1 MKTAAGLLLLVS
13 SLLVAF
19 AAAADERPNIV
30 FILADDLGY
39 GDVGA
44 FGQTKIRTPRL
55 DEMAREGIR
64 FTDHYA
70 GSPVCGP
77 SRASLMTGLH
87 TGHSPIRG
95 NPRWTKGGLPV
106 DLTEAD
112 TTVAEVLR
120 DAGYRTAIVGKW
132 GLAERRGESL
142 AAMPSRQGFD
152 EFFGYRR
159 HVDGHYHYR
168 DQTVLYRN
176 DAVEPLAEDTTGT
189 ATGSYV
195 EHGKDHGKDD
205 RRYIQDLLADEA
217 LAFIDRNAGKRPF
230 FLYFASALPHFPVAA
245 PEDSRAPYRDLGWPE
260 RAMKT
265 DGHYK
270 HDAEGNVSYAAMVSR
285 LDRDVGRILDRLRER
300 GIADDTL
307 VIFSS
312 DNGHEYD
319 RGFFDSNGP
328 LRGGKRDLYEGGIRM
343 PTIAWWP
350 GSVPAGAETAHVSA
364 FWDFMATA
372 CELAAVADCPP
383 NDGISYLPAALGDEE
398 GQERHAF
405 LYWEFNERRG
415 PIQALRSGPWK
426 LVKFL
431 DAEPEL
437 YDLGTDPGESV
448 NLATK
453 HPDVT
458 ARLMDAL
465 RGARTEH
472 PEFPLEPMTRRP

>member
-13 SLLVAF
+13 SLSGAF
-19 AAAADERPNIV
+19 AGAAQLRPNVV

-39 GDVGA
+39 GDIGA

-55 DEMAREGIR
+55 DQMAREGMR

-95 NPRWTKGGLPV
+95 NPRWTRGGLPV

-142 AAMPSRQGFD
+142 VAMPSRQGFD

-159 HVDGHYHYR
+159 HVDAHYHYR

-176 DAVEPLAEDTTGT
+176 DSVEPRAGDMSGAQAGSYIQNLLAE
-189 ATGSYV
+189 
-195 EHGKDHGKDD
+195 
-205 RRYIQDLLADEA
+205 EA
-217 LAFIDRNAGKRPF
+217 LAFIDRNAGRRPF
-230 FLYFASALPHFPVAA
+230 FLYFAPALPHFPVAA
-245 PEDSRAPYRDLGWPE
+245 PEDSRAPYRGLGWPE
-260 RAMKT
+260 RPMEIG
-265 DGHYK
+265 GHYQ

-285 LDRDVGRILDRLRER
+285 LDRDVGRILDRLRVR
-300 GIADDTL
+300 GIADETL

-319 RGFFDSNGP
+319 RGFFDSNG
-328 LRGGKRDLYEGGIRM
+328 LFRGGKRDLYEGGIRM

-350 GSVPAGAETAHVSA
+350 GSVPAGAHTAHVSA

-372 CELAAVADCPP
+372 CELAAVVDCPP
-383 NDGISYLPAALGDEE
+383 NDGISYLPAALGDEN
-398 GQERHAF
+398 GQQRHAF

-415 PIQALRSGPWK
+415 PVQALRRGRWK
-426 LVKFL
+426 LVKFMN
-431 DAEPEL
+431 AEPEL
-437 YDLGTDPGESV
+437 YNLSADPGETA
-448 NLATK
+448 NLASE
-453 HPDVT
+453 HPGLT
-458 ARLMDAL
+458 ASLMDRL

-472 PEFPLEPMTRRP
+472 AEFPLEPMKRRP

>member
-13 SLLVAF
+13 SLSGAF
-19 AAAADERPNIV
+19 AGAAQQRPNVV

-39 GDVGA
+39 GDIGA

-55 DEMAREGIR
+55 DQMAREGMR

-95 NPRWTKGGLPV
+95 NPRWTRGGLPV

-120 DAGYRTAIVGKW
+120 GAGYRTAIVGKW

-142 AAMPSRQGFD
+142 VAMPSRQGFD

-159 HVDGHYHYR
+159 HVDAHYHYR

-176 DAVEPLAEDTTGT
+176 DSVEPRAEDMSGAQAGSYIQNLLAE
-189 ATGSYV
+189 
-195 EHGKDHGKDD
+195 
-205 RRYIQDLLADEA
+205 EA

-230 FLYFASALPHFPVAA
+230 FLYFAPALPHFPVAA
-245 PEDSRAPYRDLGWPE
+245 PEDSRAPYRGLGWPE
-260 RAMKT
+260 RLMEIG
-265 DGHYK
+265 GHYQ

-285 LDRDVGRILDRLRER
+285 LDRDVGRILDRLRVR
-300 GIADDTL
+300 GIADETL

-319 RGFFDSNGP
+319 RGFFDSNG
-328 LRGGKRDLYEGGIRM
+328 LFRGGKRDLYEGGIRM

-350 GSVPAGAETAHVSA
+350 GSVPAGAQTAHVSA
-364 FWDFMATA
+364 FWDFMVTA
-372 CELAAVADCPP
+372 CELSAVVDCPP
-383 NDGISYLPAALGDEE
+383 NDGISYLPAALGDEN
-398 GQERHAF
+398 GQQRHAF

-415 PIQALRSGPWK
+415 PVQALRRGRWK

-431 DAEPEL
+431 NAEPEL
-437 YDLGTDPGESV
+437 YNLSADPGETV
-448 NLATK
+448 NLASE
-453 HPDVT
+453 HPGLT
-458 ARLMDAL
+458 AALMDRL

-472 PEFPLEPMTRRP
+472 AEFPLEPMKRRP